1 MEGETEEMNFI
12 RTTDENGNPVTQ
24 DPVAEAMTEPAREI
38 IGLASSEEAGYNKRP
53 QLEPLTQEQ
62 VDLLNQLMAAMDQNG
77 YNSVDALIEL
87 RDLIDQQGISRGMK
101 ERVITEFVKAEYLD
115 PNRRFTE
122 QQAVSALHTLLGTPK
137 EAALAKVKH
146 WYQHPAE

>member
-1 MEGETEEMNFI
+1 MEGEAEEMNFI
-12 RTTDENGNPVTQ
+12 RTTDRHGNPIEQ
-24 DPVAEAMTEPAREI
+24 DPVTTAMTEPAQEV
-38 IGLASSEEAGYNKRP
+38 IGQATSEEEGYNKMP
-53 QLEPLTQEQ
+53 QLEPMTQEQ

-87 RDLIDQQGISRGMK
+87 RDLMDQQGISQGMK

-146 WYQHPAE
+146 WFYNPAE